1 MKLIAMH
8 CIKAIFALGLRI
20 MKRIT
25 SSIYILFISLIFLSA
40 CSTKNNAF
48 RDQYRWLSG
57 KWEGED
63 KGTIMFEN
71 WKWEKHRFEGT
82 AAEIVMNDTVFSE
95 HLFIEQF
102 DNEAAYIVVMKE
114 RSPILF
120 HQIEDEM
127 GRLVFVN
134 EANDFPAKIIY
145 QQDSENSLTISL
157 MAKGRPNQAEV
168 SYQMTRMK

>member
-1 MKLIAMH
+1 MKLIAIH
-8 CIKAIFALGLRI
+8 CIKANFALGLSI
-20 MKRIT
+20 MKRIN
-25 SSIYILFISLIFLSA
+25 SSIYSLSIFLILLTS

-57 KWEGED
+57 KWEGEN

-82 AAEIVMNDTVFSE
+82 AAEIVENDTVFSE

-102 DNEAAYIVVMKE
+102 ENKAAYIVVMKE
-114 RSPILF
+114 RSLILF
-120 HQIEDEM
+120 HQIEDEL

-134 EANDFPAKIIY
+134 EANDFPSKIIY
-145 QQDSENSLTISL
+145 QQDSENALTISL

-168 SYQMTRMK
+168 SYQLSRIK